1 VLSRAAS
8 ASSGLGPL
16 ELALLDAVDLL
27 GADAGGDPVAC
38 SDVLDVVD
46 RRDALGGRYAWQ
58 ALVDLGV
65 PWRVHLPLVELA
77 GNCGTQLG
85 DAPADPEFV
94 EVRLSPFGALVLA
107 AERGELGP
115 VPVGLIEG
123 SLYRGGKVP
132 PFDPGA
138 VVGALLAGEEH
149 AGLPVMPTGGTV
161 GGDVVGLLAGR
172 PVQLT
177 LGCTFVAEAGRL
189 VITEIPLGVD
199 GSRIVEAIGS
209 ATLTSSID
217 RHGDTRVVRSPGC
230 PVDDVVDET
239 TMRDG
244 LRIVVQPAKGSD
256 LRYTVEWLRALW
268 PVTVG
273 VDCRLPAAQP
283 DRLAGWDR
291 GDGSGLRALAD
302 LLRL

>member
-8 ASSGLGPL
+8 ARTGLGPL

-27 GADAGGDPVAC
+27 GADADAPPVRCA
-38 SDVLDVVD
+38 DVLDVVD
-46 RRDALGGRYAWQ
+46 RRQALGARYAWQ

-65 PWRVHLPLVELA
+65 PWRVHLPLVELD
-77 GNCGTQLG
+77 GNAGTQLG

-94 EVRLSPFGALVLA
+94 SVRLSPFGALVLA
-107 AERGELGP
+107 AEREEAGP

-132 PFDPGA
+132 PYDPGA

-177 LGCTFVAEAGRL
+177 LGCTFAAEAGRL
-189 VITEIPLGVD
+189 VITEIPLGVP
-199 GSRIVEAIGS
+199 GGRIIDTIAS
-209 ATLTSSID
+209 AMLTAGPD
-217 RHGDTRVVRSPGC
+217 LRPVRAAGC
-230 PVDDVVDET
+230 PVQHVEDET
-239 TMRDG
+239 TMVDG
-244 LRIVVQPAKGSD
+244 LRIVVTPSKGSD
-256 LRYTVEWLRALW
+256 LRYAVEWLRALW

-273 VDCRLPAAQP
+273 VDCRLPAPQP
-283 DRLAGWDR
+283 ERLTAWDR

-302 LLRL
+302 LLRI

>member
-1 VLSRAAS
+1 MASRAAS
-8 ASSGLGPL
+8 ARTGLGPL

-27 GADAGGDPVAC
+27 GADVGAPPVRGR
-38 SDVLDVVD
+38 DVLDVVD

-65 PWRVHLPLVELA
+65 PWRVHLPLVELD

-85 DAPADPEFV
+85 DRPADPEFV
-94 EVRLSPFGALVLA
+94 EVRLSPFGSLVLA
-107 AERGELGP
+107 AERGEVGP
-115 VPVGLIEG
+115 VPVGLVEG

-132 PFDPGA
+132 PFHPAA

-149 AGLPVMPTGGTV
+149 AGLPQMPTGGTV
-161 GGDVVGLLAGR
+161 GGDVVGLLAGK

-177 LGCTFVAEAGRL
+177 LGCTFAAEVGRL

-199 GSRIVEAIGS
+199 GGMIVDAIRS
-209 ATLTSSID
+209 SILTS
-217 RHGDTRVVRSPGC
+217 RGGAGVRPAAC
-230 PVDDVVDET
+230 PVQDVQDET
-239 TMRDG
+239 TMVDG
-244 LRIVVQPAKGSD
+244 LRLVVTPSKGSD
-256 LRYTVEWLRALW
+256 LRYAVEWLRALW

-273 VDCRLPAAQP
+273 VDCRLPAPQAE
-283 DRLAGWDR
+283 RLAGWDR

-302 LLRL
+302 LLKI